1 MSVAH
6 TRARRR
12 CADGRTPV
20 DNATGLVVAGV
31 HQVTAVPGDPNRAPG
46 ARGVTGV
53 ALGPAELTIVTAWAE
68 AVAEAMEHAPE
79 RVAGVLADARPG
91 APWRRD
97 LDLPEPSAPL
107 ATALSAVCDAVAA
120 AGGADDVV
128 LAVLGDAPPD
138 GDAPVA
144 LATSVLR
151 TALESR
157 RDQRAVRS
165 PRR

>member
-1 MSVAH
+1 
-6 TRARRR
+6 
-12 CADGRTPV
+12 
-20 DNATGLVVAGV
+20 
-31 HQVTAVPGDPNRAPG
+31 VTAVPGDPDRAPG
-46 ARGVTGV
+46 PRGVTGV
-53 ALGPAELTIVTAWAE
+53 ALGAAELTIVTAWAD

-97 LDLPEPSAPL
+97 LDLPEPSEPL
-107 ATALSAVCDAVAA
+107 ATALSAVCDTVA
-120 AGGADDVV
+120 AGGSSDDAV
-128 LAVLGDAPPD
+128 LAGLGGAPPS
-138 GDAPVA
+138 GDAPVS
-144 LATSVLR
+144 LAMSVLR

>member
-1 MSVAH
+1 M
-6 TRARRR
+6 
-12 CADGRTPV
+12 
-20 DNATGLVVAGV
+20 
-31 HQVTAVPGDPNRAPG
+31 PGDPDRAPG

-128 LAVLGDAPPD
+128 LAVLGDAPPV